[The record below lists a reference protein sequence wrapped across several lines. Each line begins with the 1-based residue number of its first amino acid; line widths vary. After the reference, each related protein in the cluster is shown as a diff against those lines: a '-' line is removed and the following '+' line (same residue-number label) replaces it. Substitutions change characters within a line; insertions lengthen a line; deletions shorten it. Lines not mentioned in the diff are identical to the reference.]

1 MDTVSI
7 KENKNENPFLK
18 EFNTPFKVPPFN
30 MIKEE
35 HYIPALKEGI
45 KENQAEIDKITNNSG
60 KPTFEN
66 TVEEFESSG
75 RLLRKINMVFFN
87 LLSSNTTDS
96 LQQIAREVAPL
107 LSKNSD
113 DILLNEKLFNRIK
126 AVFDEKEN
134 LNLNTE
140 QLKLVEE
147 IYKDFKRNGANLNAE
162 NKEKLHKINEEL
174 SVLSLEFGEN
184 VLKETNSFKMIIDDD
199 GDLWGLPVAVIQNA
213 KDAAD
218 ESGYYGKWIFT
229 LHKPSFIPLL
239 QYSPKRDLREKIL
252 RAYINIG
259 NNNNENDNKIIIQKI
274 IKLRIERAILLG
286 YKTHADY
293 VLEETMAKT
302 RENVYNLLKQLW
314 KAALPVAKKE
324 AGELQEIIYK
334 EGNTFKLEPWDWWYY
349 AEKLRKEKYALSEE
363 ELRPYFQ
370 LNKVR
375 DGAFYIAS
383 KLYGITFSE
392 LYDIPKYHPDV
403 KVYEVKDA
411 NNTHV
416 GILYT
421 DYFPR
426 ESKRAGAWMD
436 DFTKQSGRFN
446 ITPVISNVG
455 NFSKPTKDIP
465 SLLNYDEV
473 ETLFHEFGH
482 ALHGLLSKCN
492 YEYLSGTSVPRDF
505 VELPSQIMENWAV
518 QPEALKLFAFHYK
531 TSEVIPNELIEKI
544 NKSSQFNQG
553 FKTIEYLAASFLDM
567 DYHLLTEPK
576 DFDVNEFERNSLNN
590 IGMIDEIVVRYKSTY
605 FNHIFNFGYD
615 AGYYSYIWA
624 EVLDADAFDAFKQN
638 GLFDK
643 TTAESFRKNI
653 LEKGGTEDPLILYKK
668 FRGSEP
674 SIEPLLKRRGLK

>member
-518 QPEALKLFAFHYK
+518 QPEALKLFALHYK

>member
-184 VLKETNSFKMIIDDD
+184 VLKETNSFKMIVDDD

>member
-643 TTAESFRKNI
+643 ATAESFRKNI